1 MPVPSTLRSLWFP
14 LAAALLASAPA
25 RSSGR
30 EDRDLGE
37 GHRPRAFRIGLWG
50 DLPYA
55 KIGYGGIDSPRMQ
68 ALIRDMNAS
77 DLAFSVFDGDT
88 KDGSSPCTDANI
100 GSEPARLFGM
110 SDAPVIHVP
119 GDNEWT
125 DCHRIN
131 NGGYDALERL
141 DYIRKNLQATPFSFG
156 KRRLRLDRQGPAG
169 QAYSENT
176 RWSRENVYFVG
187 LNAPG
192 SNNNKINPGEC
203 LSAKSAR
210 TQADCDAD
218 NAEYAERNAR
228 NLAWLSESFAVAK
241 SHGARGIMVIIQ
253 ADPGFDWPETEDVN
267 ERLARPGI
275 DGYNDLLDRLVAEA
289 KSFDGQVVLVHGDT
303 HYFKVDMPLLSAKV
317 LIGNVM
323 RVQTFGETNVHWVRA
338 TVDPRNRNVFAFEP
352 MIVPGN

>member
-1 MPVPSTLRSLWFP
+1 MPNRFSVKPLYLS
-14 LAAALLASAPA
+14 LAAAFLAIAPALASE
-25 RSSGR
+25 G
-30 EDRDLGE
+30 EDHDRAQC
-37 GHRPRAFRIGLWG
+37 HRHRAYQIGLWG

-55 KIGYGGIDSPRMQ
+55 KIGYGGIDSPKMQ
-68 ALIRDMNAS
+68 ALIKDMNRS

-88 KDGSSPCTDANI
+88 KDGSSLCTDANI

-110 SDAPVIHVP
+110 FEAPVIYVP

-125 DCHRIN
+125 DCHRVN
-131 NGGYDALERL
+131 NGGYNPLERL
-141 DYIRKNLQATPFSFG
+141 DYIRKNLQNSPFSFG
-156 KRRLRLDRQGPAG
+156 MRPMRLDRQGPAG
-169 QAYSENT
+169 QAQSENT

-187 LNAPG
+187 LNVPG
-192 SNNNKINPGEC
+192 SNNNKINPGDC
-203 LSAKSAR
+203 LSSKSVR

-218 NAEYAERNAR
+218 NAEYAYRNAK
-228 NLAWLSESFAVAK
+228 NLAWLSESFATAK
-241 SHGARGIMVIIQ
+241 AHGSHGIMVVIQ

-289 KSFDGQVVLVHGDT
+289 KAFDGQVALVHGDT

-317 LIGNVM
+317 LIGNIT

-338 TVDPRNRNVFAFEP
+338 TVDPQSRNVFTFEP